1 MKNLKFLYKTTLVS
15 ANSKIYRPPCFPPPD
30 DWAVSVDQFG
40 NDLSFY
46 GDNKWDF
53 SAFGYAGYNFGKQGL
68 NQINLSLVKQAM
80 IFVLYHPNF
89 FPGSY
94 QSAKTHFQLLVK
106 IAKVCS
112 LNNIALNELFRFPKI
127 FNDISQSIQCSKTGE
142 YISYLHKFLVHSEE
156 LGFVIADKKLI
167 GHLVCNIKEKQPVQ
181 TPYIPPRIFSYQ
193 LKRVNDCIDDFL
205 NHQNEIKNAFN
216 WILDAYRKNT
226 AAYLEG
232 KCDAGSISP
241 FSS

>member
-89 FPGSY
+89 FQEVTKAQKLTFNY
-94 QSAKTHFQLLVK
+94 
-106 IAKVCS
+106 S
-112 LNNIALNELFRFPKI
+112 LK
-127 FNDISQSIQCSKTGE
+127 
-142 YISYLHKFLVHSEE
+142 
-156 LGFVIADKKLI
+156 
-167 GHLVCNIKEKQPVQ
+167 
-181 TPYIPPRIFSYQ
+181 
-193 LKRVNDCIDDFL
+193 
-205 NHQNEIKNAFN
+205 
-216 WILDAYRKNT
+216 
-226 AAYLEG
+226 
-232 KCDAGSISP
+232 
-241 FSS
+241 